1 MPRAVKLAPS
11 ILGADFGHLAEQ
23 VRQAEAA
30 GVDRLHLDVMDGH
43 FVPNIT
49 FGPVV
54 VEALKRVARVPLEV
68 HLMIDSPDHYLAG
81 FAAAGAGTL
90 IVHTEAVVHL
100 HRTLHHIRGLGLKAG
115 VAINPGTPVAALDEI
130 VAEADIVLVMSV
142 NPGFAGQRFIE
153 STLGKLQRIRA
164 LLDGRGLNCEV
175 AVDGGVDAGTAP
187 RVAAAGA
194 DVLVAASAIFA
205 HPQGIQAGVQALR
218 QSLEPLQRV

>member
-218 QSLEPLQRV
+218 QSLEPLQRA